1 MQQSNAKQ
9 KKVKF
14 EDENICQLGMCQN
27 LITHGHPNK
36 GQDIEYNP
44 QTQNIMD
51 IWITNTNTKVT
62 SEGDNFGQQCILLK
76 KLNEYKETYRS

>member
-1 MQQSNAKQ
+1 
-9 KKVKF
+9 
-14 EDENICQLGMCQN
+14 MCQN

-51 IWITNTNTKVT
+51 LLITNTNTKVT
-62 SEGDNFGQQCILLK
+62 SEGDNFGQRCILLK
-76 KLNEYKETYRS
+76 KLNKYKERGSTAEVKNIYPLHQRT